1 MEGHKKTPN
10 NAGVT
15 YFKWVPQTRMLLL
28 NTCLDKQVWTAGHGK
43 GNCIRMSAP
52 SSKPFRT
59 TRKNLKHSLGVNAK
73 LSLKVT

>member
-28 NTCLDKQVWTAGHGK
+28 NTCLDKQV
-43 GNCIRMSAP
+43 
-52 SSKPFRT
+52 
-59 TRKNLKHSLGVNAK
+59 
-73 LSLKVT
+73 